1 MTTQE
6 HLHDYIASVS
16 IKKCGSGHI
25 CVDTCACRCVHCTC
39 MHMYVHVHSRMEQRN
54 LPVRVDGVRKGPF
67 CVMSNIS
74 WDFLTSLF
82 DHGLQH
88 RTIIVIRSSV
98 SMTLEQSEGVCVCR
112 FYV

>member
-1 MTTQE
+1 MCT
-6 HLHDYIASVS
+6 LHMHAHV
-16 IKKCGSGHI
+16 
-25 CVDTCACRCVHCTC
+25 CTC
-39 MHMYVHVHSRMEQRN
+39 TQQ
-54 LPVRVDGVRKGPF
+54 DGAEEPTSQGGRCEERSILCDVQHF
-67 CVMSNIS
+67 L
-74 WDFLTSLF
+74 DFLTSLF